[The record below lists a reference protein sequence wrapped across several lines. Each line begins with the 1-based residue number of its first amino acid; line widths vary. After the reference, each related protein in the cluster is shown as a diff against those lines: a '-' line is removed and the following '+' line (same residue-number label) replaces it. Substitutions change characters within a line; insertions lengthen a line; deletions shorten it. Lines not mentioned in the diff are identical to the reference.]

1 MVTIFACV
9 AAFLISFISMPL
21 LRRFA
26 WRIRLLDFPE
36 GRKIHKNPTP
46 LVGGVAIYLGLCIA
60 VLLNS
65 RDFIQILP
73 ILLGATL
80 IFLLGL
86 ANDFKEFKAQTRFL
100 IQVLIALFVIRM
112 GLSVSFFPPGPL
124 GDSLEVLITIFW
136 LVGVTNAFNYLDGLD
151 GLASGSAIINLC
163 FLAVILNSTA
173 QYPLKL
179 FALVFAAAILA
190 FLPYNLGKKKIFLGE
205 AGSTLIG
212 FTLASIALS
221 GYWASG
227 NILKICIPV
236 LIFGVPIFDM
246 VFTTIM
252 RVSEGK
258 IKNLIQW
265 LQYGGRDHFHHRL
278 VDLGFSSWGA
288 VLFIYVITCI
298 LGFSAVITNDS
309 PVLESMMSIIQAAMI
324 FIIIAALIVV
334 GKRKTAFKN

>member
-1 MVTIFACV
+1 MVTLFAC
-9 AAFLISFISMPL
+9 AIAFLISFFSMPL
-21 LRRFA
+21 LRRLA
-26 WRIRLLDFPE
+26 WRIHLLDFPG
-36 GRKIHKNPTP
+36 GRKVHENPTP

-60 VLLNS
+60 VFLNS
-65 RDFIQILP
+65 KDFFQIFP
-73 ILLGATL
+73 ILLGSTL

-86 ANDFKEFKAQTRFL
+86 VNDFKELKAQVRFL
-100 IQVLIALFVIRM
+100 IQVLIALLVIRM
-112 GLSVSFFPPGPL
+112 GLRVSFFPPGFI
-124 GDSLEVLITIFW
+124 GDSLEVLITVVW

-151 GLASGSAIINLC
+151 GLASGSAVINLF
-163 FLAVILNSTA
+163 FLAVILNNTA

-179 FALVFAAAILA
+179 FALVFASAILA

-212 FTLASIALS
+212 FSLASIALA

-227 NILKICIPV
+227 SIIKICIPV

-252 RVSEGK
+252 RISEGK
-258 IKNLIQW
+258 IKDLIQW

-278 VDLGFSSWGA
+278 VDLGFNPNGA

-298 LGFSAVITNDS
+298 LGFSAVITNDN
-309 PVLESMMSIIQAAMI
+309 PLFEAIMSIIQAAMI
-324 FIIIAALIVV
+324 FAIIAALIVV
-334 GKRKTAFKN
+334 GKRRMAA